1 MPTFGYT
8 LAKAEVKA
16 LVDTVGHR
24 IPEKV
29 GTFYNNVG
37 KVAPDVLVNKVAP
50 RIAVVTERTLT
61 DKLTEV

>member
-1 MPTFGYT
+1 MLTFGYT

-16 LVDTVGHR
+16 LVDTLRHR

-37 KVAPDVLVNKVAP
+37 KVASDVLVNKVAP
-50 RIAVVTERTLT
+50 WTAVVTVRTLT
-61 DKLTEV
+61 DKLKEV